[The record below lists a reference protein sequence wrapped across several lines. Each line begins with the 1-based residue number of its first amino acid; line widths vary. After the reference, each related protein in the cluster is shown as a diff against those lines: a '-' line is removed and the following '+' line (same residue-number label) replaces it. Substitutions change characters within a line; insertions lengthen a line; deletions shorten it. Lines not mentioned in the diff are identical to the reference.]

1 MAPVILS
8 HVEALS
14 KWVQTGG
21 GVRRSRPDTI
31 GAMLDKLRGRFPNVA
46 VLCLVALVV
55 GGCGG
60 NHGAA
65 ARTAPAKTKKPAAV
79 LRGLVP
85 KPLPSTPHFTL
96 HDTAG
101 RPFDFASS
109 ARNKLTYL
117 YFGYTHCP
125 DVCPLTMADI
135 AIALRKVRPSVRR
148 RVQVVF
154 VTVDPRRDSPRVLR
168 AWLDRYNRSFIGL
181 TGSEQ
186 AIRAAAL
193 AAGVAL
199 PPAPKN
205 RKGAYGVSHAAFVL
219 PYSPDGRAHVVYAEG
234 FGPADYAHD
243 MPLLLRL

>member
-1 MAPVILS
+1 MIVS
-8 HVEALS
+8 HPEVHA
-14 KWVQTGG
+14 KTG
-21 GVRRSRPDTI
+21 PDTI
-31 GAMLDKLRGRFPNVA
+31 GAVRGKLRGWCPKLA
-46 VLCLVALVV
+46 VLGVVALAVA
-55 GGCGG
+55 GCGG
-60 NHGAA
+60 KHSATA
-65 ARTAPAKTKKPAAV
+65 VTAPATTKTPAAA

-96 HDTAG
+96 ADTAG
-101 RPFDFASS
+101 RPFDFASR
-109 ARNKLTYL
+109 ARNKLTFL

-154 VTVDPRRDSPRVLR
+154 VTVDPRRDTPRVLR

-181 TGSEQ
+181 TGTEQ

-193 AAGVAL
+193 AAGVPL
-199 PPAPKN
+199 PPPPTN
-205 RKGAYGVSHAAFVL
+205 RKGSYGVSHAAFVL

-234 FGPADYAHD
+234 FSPADYAHD